1 MKVVFHVDE
10 LGKWKEAR
18 GNIKNLLKLD
28 DSVEVV
34 LLVNGEGIKGYTLK
48 EEKAFIEKY
57 PQVHFHACNNAMKGF
72 DVTKEEMPESV
83 KVVPAGVMDLIELQ
97 NNGYAYI
104 KP

>member
-28 DSVEVV
+28 DSVKVV
-34 LLVNGEGIKGYTLK
+34 LLVNGEAIRGYTLK
-48 EEKAFIEKY
+48 EEKKFIEAHPK
-57 PQVHFHACNNAMKGF
+57 VHFHACNNAMKAF
-72 DVTKEEMPESV
+72 DVKKEEIPENV
-83 KVVPAGVMDLIELQ
+83 EVVPAGVMDLIKLQ
-97 NNGYAYI
+97 NDGYAYI